1 MPQNNP
7 PSGKLSHHQTIDKMT
22 SDAYKR
28 GGQKQADDIRRRAT
42 NAAIRADRD
51 RK

>member
-28 GGQKQADDIRRRAT
+28 GGQKQAAEIRRRAT